1 MYLRIFVILIIA
13 ISVLVGIL
21 ALALPRD
28 QLVKLIIF
36 RDFFDV
42 TLPIL
47 GFGAL
52 IKYLCTAHCCT
63 NVMHSD
69 KH

>member
-1 MYLRIFVILIIA
+1 MMRVFVSVIILIA
-13 ISVLVGIL
+13 VVVGIL
-21 ALALPRD
+21 AMALHRD
-28 QLVKLIIF
+28 QLTNLIYF

-52 IKYLCTAHCCT
+52 VKFLCTNCSSCGC
-63 NVMHSD
+63 SR
-69 KH
+69 K

>member
-1 MYLRIFVILIIA
+1 MMRVFVTVIILIA
-13 ISVLVGIL
+13 VAVGIL
-21 ALALPRD
+21 ALALHRD
-28 QLVKLIIF
+28 QLANLIYF

-52 IKYLCTAHCCT
+52 VKFLCTKCHGCNC
-63 NVMHSD
+63 SG
-69 KH
+69 K

>member
-1 MYLRIFVILIIA
+1 MMRYFVAIIIMIA
-13 ISVLVGIL
+13 VVVGIL
-21 ALALPRD
+21 ALKLHRD
-28 QLVKLIIF
+28 QLVTLIIF

-52 IKYLCTAHCCT
+52 IKYLCTNSCRCCC
-63 NVMHSD
+63 D
-69 KH
+69 KHK